1 MQHYQTII
9 VGSGFAGICM
19 GIKLK
24 EAGIHDF
31 VLLEK
36 ANEVGGTWR
45 DNTYPGAAC
54 DVKSHLYSYSFEPKH
69 DWSRV
74 FSGQQEIL
82 DYTKHCLSKYGLEK
96 HLLLNWEMSSA
107 VFNDQTNL
115 WLVSSKNGAQFTC
128 NFFVLGSGALHI
140 PSLPNIKGMDSF
152 EGKVFHSSRWDHQYD
167 LKGKRVAVIGTGASA
182 IQFVPEVV
190 PQVKQLFLFQ
200 RTAPWILPKGDAEIG
215 ALRKNLF
222 KYLPFTQ
229 SLYRSFIYW
238 MAELTAVG
246 FVSNKRLMKFAE
258 FASMR
263 NLKKI
268 VKEEKLRAKL
278 TPNFTF
284 GCKRVLMT
292 NNYYQ
297 SLIQPNVEVITDKIE
312 AIGNNFIQTSGGEQ
326 HQVDCIICGTGFYVT
341 NNFQFLNIAG
351 TNGTALNEVWKT
363 GPEAYLGITVSGFPN
378 LFLLAGPNTGIGHT
392 SMIYM
397 IEAQVR
403 YAVDAIKK
411 VLSKKAQAINV
422 KAEVQDSF
430 NRAIDKQTEQT
441 VWASGC
447 SSWYLD
453 AKGRNAAIW
462 PDFTFKY
469 KQQTQQ
475 VKEADYHWMD

>member
-19 GIKLK
+19 AIKLK
-24 EAGIHDF
+24 EAGLHDF

-54 DVKSHLYSYSFEPKH
+54 DVKSHLYSFSFEPKH

-74 FSGQQEIL
+74 FSRQKEIL
-82 DYTKHCLSKYGLEK
+82 DYTKHCLNKYGIEK
-96 HLLLNWEMSSA
+96 HLLLNWELASA
-107 VFNDQTNL
+107 SFNDQTNL
-115 WLVSSKNGAQFTC
+115 WQVNSKSGEQFTC
-128 NFFVLGSGALHI
+128 NFFVMGTGALHI
-140 PSLPNIKGMDSF
+140 PSLPKIKGMDSF
-152 EGKVFHSSRWDHQYD
+152 EGKIFHSSRWDHQYD
-167 LKGKRVAVIGTGASA
+167 LKGKKVAVIGTGASA

-190 PQVKQLFLFQ
+190 PQAKQLFLFQ
-200 RTAPWILPKGDAEIG
+200 RTAPWILPKRDAEIG
-215 ALRKNLF
+215 AFRKHLF

-229 SLYRSFIYW
+229 ALYRSFIYW

-258 FASMR
+258 SHSLR
-263 NLKKI
+263 HLKKI
-268 VKEEKLRAKL
+268 VKDETLRNKL

-297 SLIQPNVEVITDKIE
+297 SLIQSNVEVITDNIA
-312 AIGNNFIQTSGGEQ
+312 AIGNNFIQTSNGDKHE
-326 HQVDCIICGTGFYVT
+326 VDCIICGTGFYVT

-351 TNGTALNEVWKT
+351 ANGTALNEVWKT
-363 GPEAYLGITVSGFPN
+363 GPEAYLGITISGFPN

-397 IEAQVR
+397 IEAQVQ
-403 YAVDAIKK
+403 YSVDAIKK
-411 VLSKKAQAINV
+411 VWSKKAQAIHV

-430 NRAIDKQTEQT
+430 NRAVDKQTEQT

-453 AKGRNAAIW
+453 EKGRNAAIW

-469 KQQTQQ
+469 KQQTLQLN
-475 VKEADYHWMD
+475 EADYHWIY